1 MKFRKA
7 KKEDISKMF
16 EILKINNPKYPKNL
30 ASQELNEMFSQSL
43 IKPTYIVVEDK
54 KEILA
59 FGGFIS
65 SWVDNMVF
73 NIFWVNTNLEYK
85 NQGVGSRLMEDLI
98 NRIKKTKNIK
108 AKMILIS
115 TKIPAF
121 YKKFGFKKITSKYD
135 RDYII
140 MSLNLLDSSK
150 SK

>member
-1 MKFRKA
+1 MRFRKA

-16 EILKINNPKYPKNL
+16 EILKINNPKYPKKL
-30 ASQELNEMFSQSL
+30 AFQELNEMFSKSL

-59 FGGFIS
+59 FGGFIP

-73 NIFWVNTNLEYK
+73 NIFWVNTNPKYK
-85 NQGVGSRLMEDLI
+85 NQGVGSRLTEDLI

-115 TKIPAF
+115 TKIPSF

-135 RDYII
+135 KDYII
-140 MSLNLLDSSK
+140 MSLNLN
-150 SK
+150 

>member
-1 MKFRKA
+1 MRFRKA

-16 EILKINNPKYPKNL
+16 EILKINNPKYPKKL
-30 ASQELNEMFSQSL
+30 AFQELNEMFSKSL

-59 FGGFIS
+59 FGGFIP

-73 NIFWVNTNLEYK
+73 NIFWVNTNPKYK

-98 NRIKKTKNIK
+98 NRIKKIKNIK

-115 TKIPAF
+115 TKIPSF

-135 RDYII
+135 KDYII
-140 MSLNLLDSSK
+140 MSLNLN
-150 SK
+150 